1 MMRGSSGLPVNLLV
15 RGRRVV
21 VVGAG
26 RIAARKIDP
35 LLEAGAQVE
44 VVAPAV
50 GAEVRAWAEAG
61 RLVLHERGDRKSVV

>member
-1 MMRGSSGLPVNLLV
+1 MNLLV

-26 RIAARKIDP
+26 RIAARKIEP
-35 LLEAGAQVE
+35 LLDLGADVV

-50 GAEVRAWAEAG
+50 DPEVRAWADAG
-61 RLVLHERGDRKSVV
+61 RCTLVERGVPSLPTSTAPGSR